1 MQKAKY
7 SLIEILGEISDR
19 RKPNQIIY
27 EQRHVLLIVII
38 AVLCGMKC
46 CLHIAYFA
54 MRRKEWFKKLNI
66 HKIPS
71 HDTIGRVLNL
81 THFSELEAALTLWL
95 EELLKDKHIRKRI
108 AIDAKKV
115 DKKSPNTTT
124 FVRAFLTDIK
134 MVIGGQKIPAYS
146 NEITAIPQ
154 LIKKLNLKGYLVT
167 IDAIGTQTKIAD
179 LLISKKADYLLPV
192 KKNQKALYD
201 DILLY
206 VQSEKNDAEVFET
219 HDSGHGRIE
228 RRRFYAFKTVKW
240 LTERHPRWKHIKS
253 FGLLESYRKRHN
265 DSLSKTSRLFISSRK
280 LYAKEFLE
288 NIRSHWTIEN
298 NLHWPL
304 NQAFDENKIRS
315 RSTGFIVNF
324 SSILSFCL
332 AVLANFK
339 QSQISFNLQKI
350 MLSTGGLDPISKML
364 CLKG

>member
-7 SLIEILGEISDR
+7 SLIEILDEITDR
-19 RKPNQIIY
+19 RNSNQIIY
-27 EQRHVLLIVII
+27 EQHHVLLIVII
-38 AVLCGMKC
+38 AVLCGVKY

-54 MRRKEWFKKLNI
+54 RQRKEWFKKLNI

-71 HDTIGRVLNL
+71 HDTINRVLNL
-81 THFSELEAALTLWL
+81 IGFSEMEAALTLWL

-134 MVIGGQKIPAYS
+134 MVVGGQRIPAYS

-154 LIKKLNLKGYLVT
+154 LIKKLKVKGYLIT

-179 LLISKKADYLLPV
+179 LLISKNADYLLPV

-219 HDSGHGRIE
+219 HDRGHGRIE
-228 RRRFYAFKTVKW
+228 RRRFYAFKKVKW
-240 LTERHPRWKHIKS
+240 LIERHPRWKHIKS
-253 FGLLESYRKRHN
+253 FGLLESYRQKHGER
-265 DSLSKTSRLFISSRK
+265 LAKTSRLFISSRK
-280 LYAKEFLE
+280 LCSKEFLE
-288 NIRSHWTIEN
+288 NIRSHWAIEN
-298 NLHWPL
+298 NLHWSL
-304 NQAFDENKIRS
+304 NQAFDEDKIRS
-315 RSTGFIVNF
+315 RSTNFIINF

-332 AVLANFK
+332 AVLASFK
-339 QSQISFNLQKI
+339 QSKMSFNLQKI
-350 MLSTGGLDPISKML
+350 ILSSDLDPLLKML
-364 CLKG
+364 YLKP